1 MKDDKYIFLPHTILG
16 LSCSS
21 SITVTGN
28 IQLNETHEPKMKQAR
43 SDERV

>member
-16 LSCSS
+16 LSYSS
-21 SITVTGN
+21 SITVPGN
-28 IQLNETHEPKMKQAR
+28 FQLNETHEPKMKQDR